1 MLGQIGNFF
10 AERFRR
16 WLPDS
21 FIFALILTLIAAVW
35 ALFAMDVGPVKI
47 AEAWYKGFWSLLA
60 FAMQMVLI
68 LVTGYAIAISPIA
81 TRFIDWLATRIN
93 RPIWVYASVIFVGQI
108 FSLISWGWIVLTAV
122 LARELGT
129 RVKGVDYRLV
139 AAAVYAS
146 FLPWHGGLSGSI
158 PLVINTPENFL
169 IKAGVLSEIIPTT
182 LTLASPMNIVIN
194 LALLVTLPML
204 FIMMRPSEEN
214 VQTFYDLREG
224 GVADKKKDPSDR
236 VSKLAVPA
244 KQQTVEEEARSLSLP
259 DKCLSDML
267 NSSWI
272 INLLIVLMGL
282 YIILDH
288 FSTKGFDLNLN
299 IMNFVFIML
308 GMLAHKTPI
317 RYVVA
322 MKRACS
328 NVSGIILQFP
338 FYAGIMG
345 IMIHTGLGKEV
356 ATSLATASS
365 PGSFPFVAFLT
376 GGFLNIF
383 VPSGGGEWA
392 VVGQPIVEAA
402 KTVAASAGLT
412 AAATQAFIAKASM
425 AVAYGDS
432 WTNMI
437 QPFWTLTFFPV
448 VAAGSRLQ
456 ARDIMGYT
464 FVAMLWSFVIFAL
477 GVTFLPV

>member
-1 MLGQIGNFF
+1 MLGQIGSFF

-47 AEAWYKGFWSLLA
+47 AQAWYKGFWSLLA

-81 TRFIDWLATRIN
+81 IRFIDWLAARIN
-93 RPIWVYASVIFVGQI
+93 KPIAVYATVIFVGQI

-122 LARELGT
+122 LARELAT
-129 RVKGVDYRLV
+129 RVKGVDYRLT

-158 PLVINTPENFL
+158 PLTINTPENFL
-169 IKAGVLSEIIPTT
+169 IKAGVLSEIIPTSLS
-182 LTLASPMNIVIN
+182 LTSPMNIVIS
-194 LALLVTLPML
+194 LALLVTLPIL
-204 FIMMRPSEEN
+204 FVMMRPSDDK
-214 VQTFYDLREG
+214 VQTFDDMRSG
-224 GVADKKKDPSDR
+224 DAPV
-236 VSKLAVPA
+236 
-244 KQQTVEEEARSLSLP
+244 KQMTVEEEAAGLSLP
-259 DKCLSDML
+259 DRCLSDML
-267 NSSWI
+267 NSS
-272 INLLIVLMGL
+272 LILNMLVVLMGL
-282 YIILDH
+282 YIIVDH
-288 FSTKGFDLNLN
+288 FAAKGFDINLN
-299 IMNFVFIML
+299 IMNFLFIIL

-345 IMIHTGLGKEV
+345 IMMHTGLGQAV
-356 ATSLATASS
+356 ATSLAAATSAA
-365 PGSFPFVAFLT
+365 SFPFVAFIT
-376 GGFLNIF
+376 GGFINIF

-402 KTVAASAGLT
+402 KVVAANAGMT
-412 AAATQAFIAKASM
+412 AEATQAFIAKASM
-425 AVAYGDS
+425 AVGYGDS

-448 VAAGSRLQ
+448 VAAGCTLQ

-464 FVAMLWSFVIFAL
+464 FVAMLWSFVIFGL
-477 GVTFLPV
+477 GVTFLPM

>member
-1 MLGQIGNFF
+1 MLGSIGTFF
-10 AERFRR
+10 AEKFRR

-35 ALFAMDVGPVKI
+35 ALFAVDAGPVKI
-47 AEAWYKGFWSLLA
+47 AAAWYKGFWILLK

-68 LVTGYAIAISPIA
+68 LVTGYAIAISPVA
-81 TRFIDWLATRIN
+81 SRFIDWVASKIN
-93 RPIWVYASVIFVGQI
+93 TPVAVYATVIFVGQI
-108 FSLISWGWIVLTAV
+108 FSLISWGWVVLTAV
-122 LARELGT
+122 LARELAM
-129 RVKGVDYRLV
+129 RVKKVDYRLV
-139 AAAVYAS
+139 SAAVYAA

-169 IKAGVLSEIIPTT
+169 IKSGVLTDIIPTT
-182 LTLASPMNIVIN
+182 LTLGSTMNIVIN
-194 LALLVTLPML
+194 LALLLTLPIL
-204 FIMMRPSEEN
+204 FAMMRPPEDKM
-214 VQTFYDLREG
+214 QTFDDLREG
-224 GVADKKKDPSDR
+224 DAPANPLTVKDEADN
-236 VSKLAVPA
+236 LC
-244 KQQTVEEEARSLSLP
+244 LP

-272 INLLIVLMGL
+272 INILVVLMGL
-282 YIILDH
+282 WILFDH
-288 FSTKGFDLNLN
+288 FSTNGFDINLN
-299 IMNFVFIML
+299 IMNFLFIMA

-345 IMIHTGLGKEV
+345 IMIYTGLGKQV
-356 ATSLATASS
+356 ATSLAAATS
-365 PGSFPFVAFLT
+365 PETFPFVAFLI
-376 GGFLNIF
+376 GGLLNIF

-392 VVGQPIVEAA
+392 VVGQPVVEAA
-402 KTVAASAGLT
+402 KAVAANAGLVGEAMT
-412 AAATQAFIAKASM
+412 AFIAKVSM
-425 AVAYGDS
+425 SVGYGDS

-437 QPFWTLTFFPV
+437 QPFWTLAFFPV

-464 FVAMLWSFVIFAL
+464 FVALLWSLVIFVL
-477 GVTFLPV
+477 GVTFLPM

>member
-1 MLGQIGNFF
+1 MLGQIGTFF

-35 ALFAMDVGPVKI
+35 ALFAVDVGPVKI
-47 AEAWYKGFWSLLA
+47 AQAWYKGFWMLLK
-60 FAMQMVLI
+60 FAMQMALI
-68 LVTGYAIAISPIA
+68 LVTGYAIAISPVA
-81 TRFIDWLATRIN
+81 SRFIDWLAARIN
-93 RPIWVYASVIFVGQI
+93 RPVAVYATIMIAGQI
-108 FSLISWGWIVLTAV
+108 FSMISWGWIVLTAV
-122 LARELGT
+122 LARELAM
-129 RVKGVDYRLV
+129 RVKGVDYRLT
-139 AAAVYAS
+139 AAAVYAT

-182 LTLASPMNIVIN
+182 ITLGSVMNIGVN

-204 FIMMRPSEEN
+204 FMLMRPAEEN
-214 VQTFYDLREG
+214 LQTFEDMREG
-224 GVADKKKDPSDR
+224 DAPTKT
-236 VSKLAVPA
+236 L
-244 KQQTVEEEARSLSLP
+244 TVEEEAAGLCLP
-259 DKCLSDML
+259 ERCLSDIL
-267 NSSWI
+267 NGSWI
-272 INLLIVLMGL
+272 INLLIILMGL
-282 YIILDH
+282 YIIFGH
-288 FSTKGFDLNLN
+288 FSSKGFDLNLD

-328 NVSGIILQFP
+328 NVSGIIIQFP

-345 IMIHTGLGKEV
+345 IMIHTGLGKQV
-356 ATSLATASS
+356 ATSLAAATS
-365 PGSFPFVAFLT
+365 PGSFPFVAFLI

-392 VVGQPIVEAA
+392 VVGQPVIEAA
-402 KTVAASAGLT
+402 KTVAANAGMT
-412 AAATQAFIAKASM
+412 ADITQAFIAKVSM
-425 AVAYGDS
+425 AVGYGDS

-437 QPFWTLTFFPV
+437 QPFWTLTFLPIIG
-448 VAAGSRLQ
+448 AGSRLQ

-464 FVAMLWSFVIFAL
+464 FVAMLWSFVIFGL
-477 GVTFLPV
+477 GVAFLPM

>member
-1 MLGQIGNFF
+1 MLSSIGTFF
-10 AERFRR
+10 ADRFRR

-21 FIFALILTLIAAVW
+21 FIFALILTLVAAVW
-35 ALFAMDVGPVKI
+35 ALFAVDVGPVKI
-47 AEAWYKGFWSLLA
+47 AEAWYKGFWILLK

-81 TRFIDWLATRIN
+81 TRFIDWLAARIS
-93 RPIWVYASVIFVGQI
+93 RPLWVYASIIFVGQI
-108 FSLISWGWIVLTAV
+108 FSMISWGWIVLTAV
-122 LARELGT
+122 LARELSM
-129 RVKGVDYRLV
+129 RVKGVDYRLA

-158 PLVINTPENFL
+158 PLVLNTPENFL
-169 IKAGVLSEIIPTT
+169 IKAGVLSESIPTT
-182 LTLASPMNIVIN
+182 LTLGSTMNIGVS
-194 LALLVTLPML
+194 LGLLVTLPLLFML
-204 FIMMRPSEEN
+204 MRPSKEN
-214 VQTFYDLREG
+214 VQTFDDLREG
-224 GVADKKKDPSDR
+224 DA
-236 VSKLAVPA
+236 PA
-244 KQQTVEEEARSLSLP
+244 KAVCVEDEACSLCLP
-259 DKCLSDML
+259 EKCISDML

-272 INLLIVLMGL
+272 INVLVVLMGL
-282 YIILDH
+282 YIIVAH
-288 FSTKGFDLNLN
+288 FWAKGFDINLD
-299 IMNFVFIML
+299 IMNFLFIIL
-308 GMLAHKTPI
+308 GMMAHKTPI

-345 IMIHTGLGKEV
+345 IMIYTGLGKQV
-356 ATSLATASS
+356 ATTLAASTS

-376 GGFLNIF
+376 GGLLNIF

-402 KTVAASAGLT
+402 KTVAANAGMT
-412 AAATQAFIAKASM
+412 ADATQAFIAKASM
-425 AVAYGDS
+425 AVGYGDS

-437 QPFWTLTFFPV
+437 QPFWTLAFFPI
-448 VAAGSRLQ
+448 VAAGSCLQ

-464 FVAMLWSFVIFAL
+464 FVALLWSFVIFAL
-477 GVTFLPV
+477 GVTFLPM

>member
-10 AERFRR
+10 AERFKR

-21 FIFALILTLIAAVW
+21 FIFALILTLVATVW
-35 ALFAMDVGPVKI
+35 ALFAVDVGPVKI
-47 AEAWYKGFWSLLA
+47 AEAWYKGFWSLLG
-60 FAMQMVLI
+60 FSMQMVLI

-81 TRFIDWLATRIN
+81 TRFIDWLAARIN
-93 RPIWVYASVIFVGQI
+93 KPVAVYATIVVAGQI

-122 LARELGT
+122 LARELGM
-129 RVKGVDYRLV
+129 RVKGVDYRLT
-139 AAAVYAS
+139 AAAVYAT

-182 LTLASPMNIVIN
+182 LTLGSVMNIGVC
-194 LALLVTLPML
+194 LALLVTLPIL
-204 FIMMRPSEEN
+204 FILMRPAEEN
-214 VQTFYDLREG
+214 IQTFDDLREG
-224 GVADKKKDPSDR
+224 DAPTKALS
-236 VSKLAVPA
+236 
-244 KQQTVEEEARSLSLP
+244 VEEEANNLSLA
-259 DKCLSDML
+259 DRCLSDML
-267 NSSWI
+267 NGSWVINILI
-272 INLLIVLMGL
+272 ILMGL
-282 YIILDH
+282 YIIVKH
-288 FSTKGFDLNLN
+288 FASKGFDLNLD

-322 MKRACS
+322 LKRSCA

-345 IMIHTGLGKEV
+345 IMIHTGLGKQV
-356 ATSLATASS
+356 ATSLAAATS
-365 PGSFPFVAFLT
+365 PESFPFVSFLI

-383 VPSGGGEWA
+383 VPSGGGEFA
-392 VVGQPIVEAA
+392 VVGQPIIEAA
-402 KTVAASAGLT
+402 KTVAANAGM
-412 AAATQAFIAKASM
+412 AADVTRAFIAKVSM
-425 AVAYGDS
+425 AVGYGDS

-437 QPFWTLTFFPV
+437 QPFWTLTFLPIV
-448 VAAGSRLQ
+448 GAGSRLQ
-456 ARDIMGYT
+456 ARDLMGYT
-464 FVAMLWSFVIFAL
+464 FVAMIWSFVIFGL